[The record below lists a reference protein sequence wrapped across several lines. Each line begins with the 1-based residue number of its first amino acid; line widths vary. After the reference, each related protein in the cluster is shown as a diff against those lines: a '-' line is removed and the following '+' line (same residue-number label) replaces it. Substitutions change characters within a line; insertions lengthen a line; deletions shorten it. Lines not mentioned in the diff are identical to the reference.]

1 MKQQLKIAE
10 LLKRIESSKR
20 QDIELGS
27 YEIYVFSESELEK
40 GQIGYRYDKHKN
52 SLISEED
59 GKWQD
64 GWIAIGYET
73 DMGDPVFVNVND
85 DTYPVYTAE
94 RGTEMWRPVYI
105 GNMDEIIKQL

>member
-10 LLKRIESSKR
+10 LLKRIETSKQ

-27 YEIYVFSESELEK
+27 YEIYLFSENELEK

-52 SLISEED
+52 SLISEEH
-59 GKWQD
+59 GKWKEE
-64 GWIAIGYET
+64 WIVIGYET
-73 DMGDPVFVNVND
+73 DMGDPVFVNVAD
-85 DTYPVYTAE
+85 DAYLVYTAE
-94 RGTEMWRPVYI
+94 RGTETWQPVQI

>member
-10 LLKRIESSKR
+10 LLKRIESSKQ

-27 YEIYVFSESELEK
+27 YEIYVLSESELEK

-52 SLISEED
+52 SLISEEN

-73 DMGDPVFVNVND
+73 DMGDPVFVNVDD

-94 RGTEMWRPVYI
+94 RGTEMWQPVYI